1 MARPLRILEV
11 ISGVAPGFGGPSKVV
26 RETCAALANL
36 GHHVELL
43 ATNADTTGFL
53 DRPIGEPLWEG
64 TYQLFL
70 TRALAPRSPHWS
82 PQFVSE
88 LDKRIGNVDIVH
100 VHGLFSFP
108 TSFAMRHLRKHG
120 VPYIVRPCGH
130 LDHEALRSR
139 ATLKRLWF
147 EGIDRANIDNAVFIQ
162 AATPLEEREMRQ
174 VGPKAPVLVIPQGV
188 DVEQVPGA
196 ARVVEGEYL
205 LFLGRLHPIKGLDLL
220 LEAYALAPSLPQLVI
235 AGPSLDGYREQLV
248 ATSKRLGLENK
259 VRFIDDVQGPK
270 KSALLRDSRTLVLPS
285 LSENFG
291 VVVVEAAGHGTPVV
305 VANTVGIAE
314 FVEQDDAGLVFS
326 RDGKQLSQALLKV
339 VNEPNDRWK
348 GGSLRL
354 ASRFH
359 WSATALVLESAML
372 KALGRAHESVPDS

>member
-1 MARPLRILEV
+1 MGRPLLRILEV

-26 RETCAALANL
+26 RETCTALANL

-70 TRALAPRSPHWS
+70 TRAVVSQSPQWAPR
-82 PQFVSE
+82 FVSE
-88 LDKRIGNVDIVH
+88 LDKRIKDVDIVH

-108 TSFAMRHLRKHG
+108 TSFAMRHLRKRG

-130 LDHEALRSR
+130 LDHEAFRRR

-147 EGIDRANIDNAVFIQ
+147 EWIDRANIDNAAFIQ

-188 DVEQVPGA
+188 EVEQEVDA
-196 ARVVEGEYL
+196 ARVIKGEYI

-220 LEAYALAPSLPQLVI
+220 LEAYALAPSLPPLVI
-235 AGPSLDGYREQLV
+235 AGANHGGHRERLV
-248 ATSKRLGLENK
+248 AASERLGIGRQ
-259 VRFIDDVQGPK
+259 VRFLDDIRGSQ
-270 KSALLRDSRTLVLPS
+270 KSALLRDARALVLPS

-305 VANTVGIAE
+305 VADTVGLAE
-314 FVEQDDAGLVFS
+314 FVELDGAGLVFS
-326 RDGKQLSQALLKV
+326 RDAKQLSQALMQI
-339 VNEPNDRWK
+339 VNEPNDRRK
-348 GGSLRL
+348 SGSLRL

-359 WSATALVLESAML
+359 WNATALVLESAML
-372 KALGRAHESVPDS
+372 QAIGRKH